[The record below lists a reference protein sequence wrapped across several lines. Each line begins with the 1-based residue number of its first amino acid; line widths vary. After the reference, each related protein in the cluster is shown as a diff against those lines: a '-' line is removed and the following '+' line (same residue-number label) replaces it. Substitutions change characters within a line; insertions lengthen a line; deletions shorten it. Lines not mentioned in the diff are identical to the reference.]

1 MSSWNVVTYSGAI
14 NVGQTNG
21 LARAKLI
28 AQSLVEAAR
37 LPAMIASLYNA
48 CAAATPLGV
57 HKLRGNHT

>member
-1 MSSWNVVTYSGAI
+1 MSNWIVVTYSDAI

-57 HKLRGNHT
+57 LKLRGNHT